1 MDPPQP
7 PGVST
12 CRVEFLKFGEPKDQR
27 VGRVGSGGCYRC
39 YRFFWGELFAH
50 FLLFFFHETCFFFPG
65 LGDVKLGMDFFA
77 PNGDL
82 CFWVGSRVTSAFR
95 SEF

>member
-1 MDPPQP
+1 MSSGIFEVRGAQR
-7 PGVST
+7 ST
-12 CRVEFLKFGEPKDQR
+12 SWESWEWGMLPMLPFFFG
-27 VGRVGSGGCYRC
+27 
-39 YRFFWGELFAH
+39 GELFAH